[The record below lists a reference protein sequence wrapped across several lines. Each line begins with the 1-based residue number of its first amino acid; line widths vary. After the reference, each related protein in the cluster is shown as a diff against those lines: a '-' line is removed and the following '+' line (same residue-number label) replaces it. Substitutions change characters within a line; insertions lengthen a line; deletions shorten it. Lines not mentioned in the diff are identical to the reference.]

1 MNKITLLGILL
12 MFQISIGQNV
22 IINEVDS
29 DTPGVDTQEFIEL
42 KTPTPNTSMQ
52 GHVLVLFN
60 GSNAGGDSS
69 YFTLDLSSFITDF
82 NGLFVLGGPE
92 LSPSPNFNL
101 PQNFIQNGADA
112 VAIYQGT
119 ESDFP
124 EGTLAT
130 DENLVDAFVY
140 GTSDSDATG
149 LLNLLNETE
158 QIDENIN
165 GNSDTESMQRNNDG
179 TWFVDTPTPRVPND
193 GSGEIPI
200 FIDVTTDGDIVEE
213 GEDYTIT
220 FTASETLTEDL
231 DINFTLTNGNF
242 DEDDFTGNTNLTID
256 SGEISVSTTITIID
270 DSEDEGDE
278 IMQIDIDE
286 LSDPYILNSNDIEII
301 IIDNDFVVADWGT
314 PTNPTYDV
322 VTSTQSGGYYDSLDG
337 LSGEALRQ
345 AIQDV
350 IAEEGVVK
358 IHTYTDIIDIL
369 NEADESPENSNEIW
383 LVYREESRAKYL
395 YQTGSTGT
403 GFWNREHVYPRSR
416 GGFFSIEDDGMA
428 TGIDNW
434 WNTNADSTR
443 HANSDAHG
451 LRAADANENS
461 SRGNKHFGDYVGPD
475 GNEGSFK
482 GDVARAAFY
491 LAVRFNDLSVVD
503 GFPEVEGQL
512 GDLATLLTWH
522 DDDAADDYE
531 MRRNNIV
538 YEWQNNRNPFIDYP
552 ELVSY
557 IWGENAGEVW
567 NQPMS
572 IQDEE
577 FEDISVYPNPATNNF
592 RIKGLKSSAEVE
604 IYSVT
609 GKKVHSG
616 EFEGNENISLDL
628 NTGLYLVKII
638 SENKSTTKKLII
650 K

>member
-12 MFQISIGQNV
+12 IFQISIGQNV

-29 DTPGVDTQEFIEL
+29 NTPGVDTQEFIEL

-60 GSNAGGDSS
+60 GSSAGGNSS
-69 YFTLDLSSFITDF
+69 YFALDLSSFTTDF

-92 LSPSPNFNL
+92 LSPSPNFSL

-112 VAIYQGT
+112 VAVYQGS

-124 EGTLAT
+124 EGTVAT
-130 DENLVDAFVY
+130 DNNLVDALVY
-140 GTSDSDATG
+140 GTSDPDATG

-158 QIDENIN
+158 QIDENAN
-165 GNSDTESMQRNNDG
+165 GNDDNESIQRNNDG
-179 TWFVDTPTPRVPND
+179 TWFVDLPTPRVPND
-193 GSGEIPI
+193 GGGETPI
-200 FIDVTTDGDIVEE
+200 FIDVVTGGETVEE
-213 GEDYTIT
+213 GEDYIIT
-220 FTASETLTEDL
+220 FSTSETLTEDL

-242 DEDDFTGNTNLTID
+242 DTDDFTGNTNLTIP
-256 SGEISVSTTITIID
+256 SGENLITTTISIVD
-270 DSEDEGDE
+270 DSDDEGDE
-278 IMQIDIDE
+278 VMLIDIDE

-301 IIDNDFVVADWGT
+301 VIDNDFVVAAWGP
-314 PTNPTYDV
+314 PTNPTYDE
-322 VTSTQSGGYYDSLDG
+322 VTSTQPGGYYDSLDG
-337 LSGEALRQ
+337 LSGDALRQ
-345 AIQDV
+345 AIQDI
-350 IAEEGVVK
+350 IAEEGVVR
-358 IHTYTDIIDIL
+358 IHTYSDIVNIL
-369 NEADESPENSNEIW
+369 EDADESPLNSNEIW
-383 LVYREESRAKYL
+383 LVYSEESRPKYL

-416 GGFFSIEDDGMA
+416 GGFFSIEEDGEA

-475 GNEGSFK
+475 GNEGSFR
-482 GDVARAAFY
+482 GDVARAVFY
-491 LAVRFNDLSVVD
+491 LAVRYNELSVVD
-503 GFPEVEGQL
+503 GFPDMEGQL
-512 GDLATLLTWH
+512 GDLATLLNWH
-522 DDDAADDYE
+522 SIDLADDYE

-538 YEWQNNRNPFIDYP
+538 YEWQNNRNPFIDFP

-557 IWGENAGEVW
+557 IWGDNAGEVW

-572 IQDEE
+572 VEKETFDNIAL
-577 FEDISVYPNPATNNF
+577 YPNPAKDF
-592 RIKGLKSSAEVE
+592 IKIKGLKVESDIE

-609 GKKVHSG
+609 GRQVFSKTVSPQ
-616 EFEGNENISLDL
+616 EQINLDL
-628 NTGLYLVKII
+628 NTGLYLVKITTD
-638 SENKSTTKKLII
+638 NKSTTKKMII